1 MRIDVATILDAPAE
15 RVWEEVR
22 KSAALDHVASPLQ
35 AFVPI
40 DPAVP
45 PARWETGRYLY
56 RLMLFE
62 RIPIGTQ
69 YIGIEFP
76 PDRGDGVLRMRDNGS
91 GDRIRMWDH
100 MIELT
105 PRADGRTD
113 YRDTVEIHAGL
124 GTLPAWLFAQVFYR
138 HRQRR
143 WRALAASGFDYGTG
157 ATPIG

>member
-1 MRIDVATILDAPAE
+1 
-15 RVWEEVR
+15 VWEEVR
-22 KSAALDHVASPLQ
+22 KPAALDHVAAPLQ
-35 AFVPI
+35 AFAPI
-40 DPAVP
+40 DPATP
-45 PARWETGRYLY
+45 PARWEAGRYLY
-56 RLMLFE
+56 RLMLFG

-76 PDRGDGVLRMRDNGS
+76 PDRGDGVRRMRDNGS

-100 MIELT
+100 MIEVA

-143 WRALAASGFDYGTG
+143 WRALAARDFDYGTG
-157 ATPIG
+157 TA